1 MKYIQSFYQYPVTFE
16 SIGRTV
22 PCKDAEGEL
31 RNIAEFSEEELE
43 KLQNQEPFFRE
54 LVNMK
59 KFRIL
64 NHLPESY
71 RSAATLVN
79 EANDRAAK
87 AEAELAALKAQMAQ
101 QETAEGAAPAD
112 QKPEEGGQTAEGA
125 APAESGEAADPKPFD
140 EWDYKELQ
148 AWAKDHGVE
157 NVNVK
162 KAELVKACKA
172 LTGSDE

>member
-71 RSAATLVN
+71 RPAAALVN
-79 EANDRAAK
+79 EANERAAA
-87 AEAELAALKAQMAQ
+87 AEAELAALKAQMGTQNSTEENSDQ
-101 QETAEGAAPAD
+101 Q
-112 QKPEEGGQTAEGA
+112 PEEAV
-125 APAESGEAADPKPFD
+125 DPKPFE

>member
-59 KFRIL
+59 KLRIL

-71 RSAATLVN
+71 RPAAALVN
-79 EANDRAAK
+79 EANERAAA
-87 AEAELAALKAQMAQ
+87 AEAELAALKAQMGAQ
-101 QETAEGAAPAD
+101 NSTEENSD
-112 QKPEEGGQTAEGA
+112 QQPEETV
-125 APAESGEAADPKPFD
+125 DPKPFE

-172 LTGSDE
+172 LAGSDE

>member
-31 RNIAEFSEEELE
+31 RNIAEFSEEEIQILE
-43 KLQNQEPFFRE
+43 TKEPFFRE
-54 LVNMK
+54 LVNFK
-59 KFRIL
+59 KYRIL

-79 EANDRAAK
+79 EANDRAAA
-87 AEAELAALKAQMAQ
+87 AEAELAALKAEVAAK
-101 QETAEGAAPAD
+101 ENRGPTEEAPA
-112 QKPEEGGQTAEGA
+112 KE
-125 APAESGEAADPKPFD
+125 PADAVPF
-140 EWDYKELQ
+140 EKWDYKELQ
-148 AWAKDHGVE
+148 AFAKDHGVE

-162 KAELVKACKA
+162 KAELVKACEA
-172 LTGSDE
+172 ITGAETQE

>member
-71 RSAATLVN
+71 RPAAALVN
-79 EANDRAAK
+79 EANERAAA
-87 AEAELAALKAQMAQ
+87 AEAELAALRAQMAQ
-101 QETAEGAAPAD
+101 QETAEGAAPA
-112 QKPEEGGQTAEGA
+112 EGG
-125 APAESGEAADPKPFD
+125 EATGTKPFE

-162 KAELVKACKA
+162 KAELVKACNA
-172 LTGSDE
+172 LAGSDE